1 MSAEVQILRSIPYG
15 RTKKGLAT
23 RLRRSGEGKKRWAG
37 RPGVVFFGFVF
48 CFLVFLCGGLVFAA
62 EHANKAGPPRY
73 RVFPLRHISA
83 EQGKEYLT
91 QLEIGTVS
99 QLPSPNTL
107 LVTASASELLKIS
120 AILELVDAEQRYVVK
135 PIFAVSEAK
144 DLPSNEEIASEAG
157 NISIGTFSD
166 PPAKGPK
173 TMVIIDIHDDAVLAV
188 APAEE
193 LEKIIAAIGR
203 IQDKEIAALQPSE
216 PSESNE
222 PRQPSQPAE
231 PNRPSELET
240 QEVAPAE
247 PQKTPGPNEPMQEAD
262 AQQLKSD
269 EPDEFL
275 DKLLERLAEVE
286 KTMAEP
292 NEGGAVAVVPEVNE
306 PTEPSAG
313 GEKIEQPTPQP
324 AEQPQESK
332 EAETEGKTADEEMQ
346 AQVPAEPEA
355 EEEASEIEETIADAE
370 PTVQERVYEPE
381 PIPIGEEE
389 LTLDLPEKLNVVDLL
404 DLVGKYLNLDYM
416 YDPAKVKGEVTLK
429 LQGPVKVKELYPLAE
444 SVLKFRNFVM
454 TRKGNLVTIVPSGE
468 VPEIDPTL
476 MYDEKGKVEY
486 GDVIVTRLFDLQYMN
501 TASAKNFLSQM
512 RLGAN
517 MTDIADTGT
526 LIVTDYAYRM
536 GRIEEL
542 LEIID
547 KPGEP
552 KQFRSR
558 QLKYTMAKTLAP
570 KVKTLVEQLGTI
582 SITVA
587 RGAAPTIS
595 RRSGESAA
603 AFRRREAAAR
613 RGAPA
618 TPTPAKPTVYLDA
631 DERTNRIL
639 MIGFENELAVV
650 DELIDTLDV
659 EQRDLRTLRLYDIQH
674 VDAQE
679 VKDKLQELGIIGGG
693 RAVPSARAVPARA
706 GAPAAPARVG
716 EVLAEEPQVVIVES
730 TNSLLV
736 NATAEQHIQIA
747 TIIGYVDS
755 VTLAEAIPYEIY
767 PLENQNPVDL
777 AEVLEQLIQETVK
790 DKEGKIQ
797 QVIKKEEDIEIVP
810 DENTFSLIVY
820 ASKKNQE
827 WIKKLIKT
835 LDQRRPQVLID
846 VSLVEVT
853 REDLFEFD
861 LNIIANARNAVV
873 GNIGVFGS
881 TLPLDK
887 SIGNELEGG
896 WNLKDSEGKNKGVV
910 QGFYGEDKIQALLT
924 AMDKKDYG
932 RILAQP
938 KVLVNDN
945 EEGLI
950 KTTEKTHVEESTTS
964 YTSEGIPL
972 TTTKY
977 VPYEA
982 KIELTIT
989 PNISEGDLLRLE
1001 INMLREDFQRQEQG
1015 PPDYTT
1021 SNITTIVTVPDGS
1034 TIILGGLTKLKQTKA
1049 GSKVPLLGDIPLV
1062 GGLFRT
1068 IANSDDSSKL
1078 YVFVKAN
1085 ILRPDETVGL
1095 AQLQQISARN
1105 RAAFEEGERR
1115 FQQKEDWPGIKPE
1128 PMEPLRILEA
1138 E

>member
-1 MSAEVQILRSIPYG
+1 
-15 RTKKGLAT
+15 
-23 RLRRSGEGKKRWAG
+23 
-37 RPGVVFFGFVF
+37 
-48 CFLVFLCGGLVFAA
+48 
-62 EHANKAGPPRY
+62 
-73 RVFPLRHISA
+73 
-83 EQGKEYLT
+83 
-91 QLEIGTVS
+91 
-99 QLPSPNTL
+99 
-107 LVTASASELLKIS
+107 LVTASASELVK
-120 AILELVDAEQRYVVK
+120 AGVILELVDAEQRYVVK
-135 PIFAVSEAK
+135 PIFAVSEAN

-157 NISIGTFSD
+157 NISVGTFSEL
-166 PPAKGPK
+166 PVKGPK
-173 TMVIIDIHDDAVLAV
+173 TRVIIDTHDDAVIAV

-193 LEKIIAAIGR
+193 LEKVIAAVGR
-203 IQDKEIAALQPSE
+203 IRDREIAAQQPSE
-216 PSESNE
+216 PNESNE

-231 PNRPSELET
+231 PNRPSELEA
-240 QEVAPAE
+240 QETTPAE

-262 AQQLKSD
+262 AQKLKSD
-269 EPDEFL
+269 EPDEFI
-275 DKLLERLAEVE
+275 DNLLERLAEVE
-286 KTMAEP
+286 KIITEP

-306 PTEPSAG
+306 PTEPSTG
-313 GEKIEQPTPQP
+313 VEEIEQPTPQP

-332 EAETEGKTADEEMQ
+332 KAETEDKTMNEVTQ
-346 AQVPAEPEA
+346 PQVPAEP
-355 EEEASEIEETIADAE
+355 EEEASEIEEPTI
-370 PTVQERVYEPE
+370 QERLYKPE

-416 YDPAKVKGEVTLK
+416 YDPTKVKGEVTLK
-429 LQGPVKVKELYPLAE
+429 LQGSVKVKELYPLAE

-454 TRKGNLVTIVPSGE
+454 TRKGDLVTIVPSGE
-468 VPEIDPTL
+468 VLDIDPTL

-486 GDVIVTRLFDLQYMN
+486 GDVIVTRLFNLQYIDTVN
-501 TASAKNFLSQM
+501 AKNFLTQM
-512 RLGAN
+512 KLGAN
-517 MTDIADTGT
+517 MTDITDTGT

-552 KQFRSR
+552 KQFRYR

-587 RGAAPTIS
+587 QRAAPTIT

-603 AFRRREAAAR
+603 AFRRRQVAAQ

-659 EQRDLRTLRLYDIQH
+659 EQQDLRTLRLYDIRH

-679 VKDKLQELGIIGGG
+679 VRDKLQELGIIGAGPG
-693 RAVPSARAVPARA
+693 APSVRRAPAKA
-706 GAPAAPARVG
+706 GAPPAPAGVSEGLVG
-716 EVLAEEPQVVIVES
+716 EPQVVIVES

-755 VTLAEAIPYEIY
+755 ETLAETIPYEIY
-767 PLENQNPVDL
+767 PLENQNPADL
-777 AEVLEQLIQETVK
+777 AEVLEQLIQETIK

-827 WIKKLIKT
+827 WIRKLIKT

-853 REDLFEFD
+853 RDDEFEYD
-861 LNIIANARNAVV
+861 LNIVANAKDFVT
-873 GNIGVFGS
+873 GNIAITGGG
-881 TLPLDK
+881 LPKQL
-887 SIGNELEGG
+887 IGTALEGG
-896 WNLKDSEGKNKGVV
+896 WNLGDPSRI
-910 QGFYGEDKIQALLT
+910 QGFYAEDKIQALLT

-932 RILAQP
+932 RILARP

-945 EEGLI
+945 EEGVI
-950 KTTEKTHVEESTTS
+950 KTTVKTHVAETTTS
-964 YTSEGIPL
+964 YPVGTTAGTTGLNPIY
-972 TTTKY
+972 TTTYK
-977 VPYEA
+977 PYEA
-982 KIELTIT
+982 KIELIIT
-989 PNISEGDLLRLE
+989 PHISEGNLLRLE
-1001 INMLREDFQRQEQG
+1001 VSMIREDYEEKPPG
-1015 PPDYTT
+1015 PPDYAT
-1021 SNITTIVTVPDGS
+1021 SNIDTTVTVPDGS
-1034 TIILGGLTKLKQTKA
+1034 TIILGGLTKLKQKKA
-1049 GSKVPLLGDIPLV
+1049 GNKVPLLGDIPLV

-1068 IANSDDSSKL
+1068 VENSDEANKL
-1078 YVFVKAN
+1078 YIFVKAN
-1085 ILRPDETVGL
+1085 ILRPDETAEGL
-1095 AQLQQISARN
+1095 VQLRQISEKN
-1105 RAAFEEGERR
+1105 KAAFEEAEQM
-1115 FQQKEDWPGIKPE
+1115 FQGREEWPGIKPE
-1128 PMEPLRILEA
+1128 PMDPLHVLEA
-1138 E
+1138 DQDSVR

>member
-1 MSAEVQILRSIPYG
+1 MSAEGQILRSIPYG
-15 RTKKGLAT
+15 RTKK
-23 RLRRSGEGKKRWAG
+23 RWAG
-37 RPGVVFFGFVF
+37 FIFG
-48 CFLVFLCGGLVFAA
+48 FLVFLCGGLVFAA
-62 EHANKAGPPRY
+62 EHANKADPPRY
-73 RVFPLRHISA
+73 RVFPLRHITA

-107 LVTASASELLKIS
+107 LVTALASELVKAS

-144 DLPSNEEIASEAG
+144 DLPSNEKIASEAG
-157 NISIGTFSD
+157 NISIGTFSEL
-166 PPAKGPK
+166 PVKGPK
-173 TMVIIDIHDDAVLAV
+173 TRVIIDTHDDAVIAV

-203 IQDKEIAALQPSE
+203 IRDKEIAALQPAE
-216 PSESNE
+216 PNESNE

-231 PNRPSELET
+231 PNRPLELEA
-240 QEVAPAE
+240 QETAPAE
-247 PQKTPGPNEPMQEAD
+247 PQKTPGPNEPTQEAD

-269 EPDEFL
+269 KPDEFL

-286 KTMAEP
+286 KIIAEP
-292 NEGGAVAVVPEVNE
+292 NEGGTVAVVPEVNE
-306 PTEPSAG
+306 PTEPSTS

-332 EAETEGKTADEEMQ
+332 EAETEGKTANEEMQ
-346 AQVPAEPEA
+346 AQVSAEPEA
-355 EEEASEIEETIADAE
+355 KEEATETEETTAAAE
-370 PTVQERVYEPE
+370 PTIQRRLYEPE

-416 YDPAKVKGEVTLK
+416 YDPAKVKGEVALK

-468 VPEIDPTL
+468 VLDIDPIL

-486 GDVIVTRLFDLQYMN
+486 GDVIVTRLFNLRYID
-501 TASAKNFLSQM
+501 TVSAKNLLSQM
-512 RLGAN
+512 KLGAN
-517 MTDIADTGT
+517 ITDIADTGT
-526 LIVTDYAYRM
+526 LIVTGYAYRM

-542 LEIID
+542 LQVID

-552 KQFRSR
+552 KQFRFR

-570 KVKTLVEQLGTI
+570 KVKTLVEELGTI
-582 SITVA
+582 SV
-587 RGAAPTIS
+587 TIAQPPPPS
-595 RRSGESAA
+595 RRG
-603 AFRRREAAAR
+603 RR
-613 RGAPA
+613 APA
-618 TPTPAKPTVYLDA
+618 KPAPKPQPTKPTVYLDA

-659 EQRDLRTLRLYDIQH
+659 EQQDLRALRLYDIQH

-679 VKDKLQELGIIGGG
+679 VKNKLQELGIIGGERGVPFARRAPAKAG
-693 RAVPSARAVPARA
+693 R
-706 GAPAAPARVG
+706 PAAPAGVSEG
-716 EVLAEEPQVVIVES
+716 LMEEPQVVIIES

-755 VTLAEAIPYEIY
+755 ETLAKAIPYEIY
-767 PLENQNPVDL
+767 PLENQSPEDL
-777 AEVLEQLIQETVK
+777 AGVLQQLVQETIR

-797 QVIKKEEDIEIVP
+797 RVIKKEEDIVIVP
-810 DENTFSLIVY
+810 DENTFSIIVY
-820 ASKKNQE
+820 ASRKNQE
-827 WIKKLIKT
+827 WIGNLIKQ
-835 LDQRRPQVLID
+835 LDKRRPQVLID
-846 VSLVEVT
+846 VSLVEIT
-853 REDLFEFD
+853 REDQFEYD
-861 LNIIANARNAVV
+861 LNIIANAKDLVT
-873 GNIGVFGS
+873 GNIGVKGGEGG
-881 TLPLDK
+881 LPLL
-887 SIGNELEGG
+887 SAFGTILEGG
-896 WNLKDSEGKNKGVV
+896 WNLKEKTEAGLVSSGKVK
-910 QGFYGEDKIQALLT
+910 GFYAEDKIQALLT
-924 AMDKKDYG
+924 IMDTKGYG
-932 RILAQP
+932 RILARP
-938 KVLVNDN
+938 KILVNDN

-950 KTTEKTHVEESTTS
+950 KTTEKTYVLEEGAVVTK
-964 YTSEGIPL
+964 EGVA
-972 TTTKY
+972 TTTKRY
-977 VPYEA
+977 IPYDA
-982 KIELTIT
+982 KIELSIT
-989 PNISEGDLLRLE
+989 PNISEGDLLRLV
-1001 INMLREDFQRQEQG
+1001 ISMVREDFQEAEIG
-1015 PPDYTT
+1015 APPDYTT
-1021 SNITTIVTVPDGS
+1021 SNITTTVTVPDGS
-1034 TIILGGLTKLKQTKA
+1034 TIILGGLTKLKQTKT
-1049 GSKVPLLGDIPLV
+1049 GTKVPLLGDIPLV

-1068 IANSDDSSKL
+1068 ISNSDKTSKL

-1095 AQLQQISARN
+1095 AQLQRISDEN
-1105 RAAFEEGERR
+1105 RTAFEEGERR
-1115 FQQKEDWPGIKPE
+1115 FQAKEDWPGIKPE
-1128 PMEPLRILEA
+1128 PMDPLRVLEA